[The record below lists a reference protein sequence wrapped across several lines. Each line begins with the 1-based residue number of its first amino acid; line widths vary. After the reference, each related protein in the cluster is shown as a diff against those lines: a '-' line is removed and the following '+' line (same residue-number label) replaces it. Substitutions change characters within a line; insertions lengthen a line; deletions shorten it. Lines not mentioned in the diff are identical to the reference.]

1 MLPTVRRRAPVAN
14 RLLAALPEKEYQRL
28 EKAVQEELARLL
40 RDGITQDELDQA
52 RKGYLQ
58 SQKVSR
64 SSDTALAGILS
75 GLRHAGRTMAYE
87 AAMEKKINALTPENV
102 QTALQK
108 HIDPKKLVVVSAGD
122 FETKAADKVA
132 VP

>member
-1 MLPTVRRRAPVAN
+1 MD
-14 RLLAALPEKEYQRL
+14 RL

-40 RDGITQDELDQA
+40 RDGVTQDELDQA

-87 AAMEKKINALTPENV
+87 AAMEKKINALIPENV
-102 QTALQK
+102 QAALQK
-108 HIDPKKLVVVSAGD
+108 HIDPKKLVIVSAGD
-122 FETKAADKVA
+122 FAAKVDEKRT
-132 VP
+132 VV